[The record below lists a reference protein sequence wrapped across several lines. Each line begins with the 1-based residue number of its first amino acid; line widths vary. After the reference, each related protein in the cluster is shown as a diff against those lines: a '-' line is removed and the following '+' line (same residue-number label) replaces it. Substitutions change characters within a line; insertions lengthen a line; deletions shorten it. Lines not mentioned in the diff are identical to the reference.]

1 MGVLKT
7 VVYDGSMQRQ
17 VAQGD
22 TVAGAEVIPATIATN
37 AITITGG
44 QLQGGFIARSPTAAA
59 TDTIDSA
66 ANILL
71 AVSGGLG
78 TTGVQNGTSF
88 RVRWL
93 VSTAF
98 ATTVQATA
106 NTGVTVTSG
115 AIAASSWKDFLV
127 TVVNG
132 TPPTTQTGN
141 TTNASAVITGMTAAA
156 TAQISTGMIVT
167 NAVNGLQGTTVLSV
181 QQGVGVTLSGNANAT
196 SSFPVAITFS
206 PVVTVA
212 GIGQGPI

>member
-17 VAQGD
+17 VQQGD

-44 QLQGGFIARSPTAAA
+44 QLQGGFISRSPTAAA

-156 TAQISTGMIVT
+156 TAQISAGMIVT